1 MKNKLKSFK
10 CHTCKTVILTDKLIV
25 RCKNCGSSY
34 VLKDGVWLRENCY
47 SKWAD
52 QVRGENGK

>member
-10 CHTCKTVILTDKLIV
+10 CHICSTIIITDKNTV

-34 VLKDGVWLRENCY
+34 VLENGVWLRENCY
-47 SKWAD
+47 SKQRD
-52 QVRGENGK
+52 LMLKKNEK